1 MASGGKGDND
11 KVEDDEEE
19 REDRGRTACW
29 RVWRSAI
36 IWANWRPSAIVALVD
51 RYAQDVNSW
60 NLGLVVWLKI
70 TEMMLLDVGRA

>member
-51 RYAQDVNSW
+51 RCAQDMNSC
-60 NLGLVVWLKI
+60 NLGLVVWLKLSE
-70 TEMMLLDVGRA
+70 TVLLDV

>member
-1 MASGGKGDND
+1 MAYGGKGDND

-36 IWANWRPSAIVALVD
+36 IWANWRPSAIVALVS
-51 RYAQDVNSW
+51 RCAQDMDSC
-60 NLGLVVWLKI
+60 NLGLVVWLKLS
-70 TEMMLLDVGRA
+70 EMLLLDV